1 MSGGSDA
8 SYGRKASMSLNP
20 IAEQDEDESIELT
33 DQSKIEDLNA
43 SVEESKDDS
52 LLVKEKVVEE
62 KDLTG

>member
-1 MSGGSDA
+1 
-8 SYGRKASMSLNP
+8 MSLNP